1 MDVRRI
7 LTAPDRNW
15 HSVPGAS
22 ADDLAR
28 LEKASPL
35 PIPEPLLDL
44 LRQTNG
50 GEGDLALPPLL
61 FVLDT
66 VDDIIDGLNDAFL
79 KEEFPQ
85 FLFFGGNSGLERIAF
100 DLRKD
105 TQPLP
110 IVMIDPIA
118 GPESAETI
126 APDIETFIAAIG
138 VEFDD
143 ADNASSDKN
152 GT

>member
-1 MDVRRI
+1 MDVGRI
-7 LTAPDRNW
+7 LQETDRNW
-15 HSVPGAS
+15 QSAPGATS
-22 ADDLAR
+22 EEVDR
-28 LEKASPL
+28 LKKASSL
-35 PIPEPLLDL
+35 PIPEPLLNL
-44 LRQTNG
+44 LKQTNG

-61 FVLDT
+61 FVLDS
-66 VDDIIDGLNDAFL
+66 VDAIVDSMNAPFL
-79 KEEFPQ
+79 IEEFAQ
-85 FLFFGGNSGLERIAF
+85 FLFFGGNGGLERIAF

-138 VEFDD
+138 KEFDD
-143 ADNASSDKN
+143 IDYASSDKI